1 MTSDTIWQLIRY
13 ALLLAFGPLVAKG
26 YMSSDEVTTVIGA
39 VGAIFT
45 AGWGVWVKYGTRATT
60 AAHAARTDTPVVSP
74 ATGTISTT

>member
-13 ALLLAFGPLVAKG
+13 ALLLAFGPIVARG

-39 VGAIFT
+39 IGVIFT

-60 AAHAARTDTPVVSP
+60 AAHAARDDTPVVNP
-74 ATGTISTT
+74 ATGNISTD

>member
-13 ALLLAFGPLVAKG
+13 ALLLAFGPIVAKG

-39 VGAIFT
+39 LGAIFT
-45 AGWGVWVKYGTRATT
+45 AGWGVWVKYGTKATT

-74 ATGTISTT
+74 ATGNVSTN